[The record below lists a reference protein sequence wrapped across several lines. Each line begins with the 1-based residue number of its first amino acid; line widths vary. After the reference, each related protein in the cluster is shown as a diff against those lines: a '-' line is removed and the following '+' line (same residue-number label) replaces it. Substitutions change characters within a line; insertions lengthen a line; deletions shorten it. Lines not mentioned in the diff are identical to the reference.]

1 MPSNLEWL
9 LDPLRGHTAVR
20 FSRWNPGPRE
30 EGRVDTDD
38 RSEALASMTS
48 IPMPV
53 IPRSNVDG
61 CWRDIDRWRDVN
73 RWRWRVIN
81 RRWRCDVH
89 RLRCDRAADNG
100 PDAKSQQPCTY
111 SGAIPCSG

>member
-1 MPSNLEWL
+1 MARPITGQQQLIARPV
-9 LDPLRGHTAVR
+9 DGIPA
-20 FSRWNPGPRE
+20 PRE

-38 RSEALASMTS
+38 RLEALASMTS